1 MGGHM
6 SIFYEKVQELKK
18 EEREALRD
26 ALRKH
31 GKKVDNGW
39 EVHFEENNP
48 IVAGYDW
55 DEPCDIIIRAAR
67 VSKEGFLTIIGDWK
81 SDLGNEHEIDPEE
94 IFAGQ
99 IEYIIERIT
108 A

>member
-18 EEREALRD
+18 EAREALRD

-31 GKKVDNGW
+31 GQKVDNGW

-67 VSKEGFLTIIGDWK
+67 VSKRGFPDNNWRLEK
-81 SDLGNEHEIDPEE
+81 
-94 IFAGQ
+94 
-99 IEYIIERIT
+99 
-108 A
+108 